1 MKLVIGKKRR
11 KESARFPMKDAAKLE
26 RMVRKYK
33 ERSGKGELESEGR
46 SQRQGKRRGNEM
58 IEENGEKE
66 GGSEKNICK
75 GVCVSRVYVDMYRCV
90 WVYVQLLDEV
100 NQHCKKTVNK
110 VLLRAVRPQKKI
122 ICIYKKYC

>member
-1 MKLVIGKKRR
+1 
-11 KESARFPMKDAAKLE
+11 MKDAAKLE

-33 ERSGKGELESEGR
+33 ERSGKGELESEGH
-46 SQRQGKRRGNEM
+46 SQRQGKRRGNKM

-66 GGSEKNICK
+66 GESEKNICK